1 MTQQRV
7 EGQLTIEEARLLPTP
22 FRNFEGREGQFN
34 RKGLRN
40 FCVILDDKTAEEML
54 QDGWNVKF
62 TKARDEEDVP
72 TPYLPVEVAYDKGK
86 PPQIVLITD
95 NGKKRT
101 NLTEDEVELLD
112 WIEIRS
118 VDLIANPYNWNMP
131 ARGNIPATNGV
142 KAYLR
147 KMFVV
152 MEEDDLDRKWAHLEV
167 ADEKP
172 QKEQEAF

>member
-7 EGQLTIEEARLLPTP
+7 EGQLKIEDARVLFP
-22 FRNFEGREGQFN
+22 NFEGQERQFN

-40 FCVILDDKTAEEML
+40 FCVVLDPKTAEEML
-54 QDGWNVKF
+54 EDGWNVKY
-62 TKARDEEDVP
+62 TKQRDEYSDDEP
-72 TPYLPVEVAYDKGK
+72 EPYLPIEVAYDKGK

-112 WIEIRS
+112 LIEIRS
-118 VDLIANPYNWNMP
+118 VDLIANPYNWTMP
-131 ARGNIPATNGV
+131 ARGNIPATHGV

-147 KMFVV
+147 KMFVIV
-152 MEEDDLDRKWAHLEV
+152 EEDDLDRKWAHLEQT
-167 ADEKP
+167 DDKP
-172 QKEQEAF
+172 TKEEPAF